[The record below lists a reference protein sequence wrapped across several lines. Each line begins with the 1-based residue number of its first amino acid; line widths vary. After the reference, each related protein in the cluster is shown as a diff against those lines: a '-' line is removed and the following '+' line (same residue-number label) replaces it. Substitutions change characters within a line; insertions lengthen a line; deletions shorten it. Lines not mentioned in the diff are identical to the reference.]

1 MSKKLWTDYDVGS
14 DLIFADFLTSIQLE
28 LNNLLIQVEVDDW
41 MQRQESNNISNKGGW
56 QSSTVI
62 HKGSNIPEE
71 QRDGFIKACP
81 NILKMY
87 DKIVS
92 FTQYHILTRFGMQEE
107 EGSDKW
113 KGPVINPEKTKWWA
127 NVNRNYDW
135 NALHNHARAD
145 VVGVYYPKCDKNS
158 SYMSLMRND
167 GSSYS
172 QLYTDLYS
180 VDQDTNT
187 SLHHSTIRIKPE
199 QGRLYIFPGHLWH
212 YVEKRDRIVDDTRR
226 MSFSF
231 NFYIE

>member
-1 MSKKLWTDYDVGS
+1 MSKPWTDYDIGS
-14 DLIFADFLTSIQLE
+14 DLIFADFLTSVQLE

-41 MQRQESNNISNKGGW
+41 MERQESHDISNKGGW
-56 QSSTVI
+56 QSSSVV
-62 HKGSNIPEE
+62 HKGSNIPED
-71 QRDGFIKACP
+71 QRDVFTKACP

-87 DKIVS
+87 DKVVS
-92 FTQYHILTRFGMQEE
+92 FTQYHILTRFGMQEK
-107 EGSDKW
+107 EGSDNW
-113 KGPVINPEKTKWWA
+113 EGPVIKPEKTRWWA

-135 NALHNHARAD
+135 NAIHNHARAD

-158 SYMSLMRND
+158 SYMALMRND

-180 VDQDTNT
+180 VDQDMNT

>member
-41 MQRQESNNISNKGGW
+41 MQRQESSNVSNKGGW
-56 QSSTVI
+56 QSSSVV

-71 QRDGFIKACP
+71 QRDAFIKACP

-92 FTQYHILTRFGMQEE
+92 FTQYHILTRFGLPEE

-113 KGPVINPEKTKWWA
+113 KGPVINPEKTRWWA

-135 NALHNHARAD
+135 NAIHNHARAD
-145 VVGVYYPKCDKNS
+145 VVGVYYPKCDSNS

>member
-1 MSKKLWTDYDVGS
+1 MSKKLWTDYDIGS

-28 LNNLLIQVEVDDW
+28 LNNLLIQVEVDEW
-41 MQRQESNNISNKGGW
+41 MQRQESSDISNKGGW

-62 HKGSNIPEE
+62 HKGSNIPED
-71 QRDGFIKACP
+71 QRDVFIKACP

-87 DKIVS
+87 DKVVS
-92 FTQYHILTRFGMQEE
+92 FTQYHILTRFGQPEE
-107 EGSDKW
+107 EGSDDW
-113 KGPVINPEKTKWWA
+113 KGPVIKPEKTMWWT

-135 NALHNHARAD
+135 NAIHNHARAD

-158 SYMSLMRND
+158 SYLTLMRND

-180 VDQDTNT
+180 VDQDMNT
-187 SLHHSTIRIKPE
+187 SLHHTVIKIQPE
-199 QGRLYIFPGHLWH
+199 QGRLYLFPGHLWH
-212 YVEKRDRIVDDTRR
+212 YVEKRDTIVDDSSR

-231 NFYIE
+231 NFYIV